1 MSRWLYS
8 LIWCTSQNE
17 GLIMTFQCVFRGMA
31 NRHLLGG
38 GFRGDNSMAAVQ
50 QEGQIV
56 EIMRAG
62 PVQNNCITTFLIT
75 TSISNMFE

>member
-1 MSRWLYS
+1 
-8 LIWCTSQNE
+8 
-17 GLIMTFQCVFRGMA
+17 MA

-62 PVQNNCITTFLIT
+62 PVQNNCITTFPIT
-75 TSISNMFE
+75 TSTSNMFE